1 MNETFK
7 LTLHLHTAFVG
18 IVLILA
24 VVNYFVINYNLNYDA
39 LRKRFRNILPI
50 YYLFL
55 TTVLFTGLVLLG
67 IVKFNLYRSV
77 IFMIIVWFVIL
88 LTTIKRYKKFKSLK
102 RDDKRRIGRFV
113 RFTKRKFLI
122 DIVFIL
128 VTIALVYTIK

>member
-1 MNETFK
+1 VNETFK

>member
-1 MNETFK
+1 MHETFK

-18 IVLILA
+18 MVLILA
-24 VVNYFVINYNLNYDA
+24 VINYFMINNNLSYDT
-39 LRKRFRNILPI
+39 LKKRFRTILPI

-55 TTVLFTGLVLLG
+55 AVTLFTGLVLLG
-67 IVKFNLYRSV
+67 IVKFNLYHSV

-122 DIVFIL
+122 DIVFIS